1 MGFDAQQHTTNPEW
15 RLQREWMRDG
25 LPDIFCGVFILLIF
39 GVGAGV
45 SWAAA
50 RHAWLFLLFPVLI
63 GGGSLALMS
72 AFFRLKARVA
82 DPRVGFVRPRL
93 PFVLRSPRH
102 VRGFLIACGVVGS
115 AVAFVGPPVR
125 DRLYHH
131 VPAVET
137 WWPLLWLVPGFVALA
152 ATGQRYE
159 GTGHLRVAAVAVL
172 ATVLAL
178 RLGLSVRES
187 VEWVTWPVIG
197 VGLIA
202 IGAVALRSFLR
213 AHPLPPSVP

>member
-1 MGFDAQQHTTNPEW
+1 
-15 RLQREWMRDG
+15 MRDG
-25 LPDIFCGVFILLIF
+25 LPDIFCGGSILLIF

-50 RHAWLFLLFPVLI
+50 RHARLFLLFPVLV
-63 GGGSLALMS
+63 GGGSLALMW
-72 AFFRLKARVA
+72 AFFRFKARVA

-93 PFVLRSPRH
+93 PFVLRSPWH
-102 VRGFLIACGVVGS
+102 VRGFLIAYS
-115 AVAFVGPPVR
+115 AVGVAVAAVGPPIR

-137 WWPLLWLVPGFVALA
+137 WWPLLWLVPGLVALVLMRR
-152 ATGQRYE
+152 RYE

-172 ATVLAL
+172 CTVLAV

-187 VEWVTWPVIG
+187 VQWIAWPVIG
-197 VGLIA
+197 VGHVV

-213 AHPLPPSVP
+213 AHPLPASSP